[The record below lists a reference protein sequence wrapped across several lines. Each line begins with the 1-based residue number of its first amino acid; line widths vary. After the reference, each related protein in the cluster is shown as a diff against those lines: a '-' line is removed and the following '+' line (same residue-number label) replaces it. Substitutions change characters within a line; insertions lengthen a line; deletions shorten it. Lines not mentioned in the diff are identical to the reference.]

1 MAEPGHL
8 AAMVMMASKYT
19 ASRVVFLGDQ
29 AEIILAARNGLL
41 QNLTHTKRLKTCVE
55 SL

>member
-1 MAEPGHL
+1 VAEPGHL

-41 QNLTHTKRLKTCVE
+41 QNLTRTKRLKTCVE